1 MWALVEHA
9 PLRTPVVEAGGIAPL
24 VALLSTATA
33 TARGAAAG
41 GAAERGAAM
50 SAAGALCTLARS
62 QAHRQ
67 AVLDA
72 GALRPLLALLDGGGG
87 AAQPDAQLDL
97 VRELAA
103 ATLLPGRS

>member
-1 MWALVEHA
+1 MVLTHRV
-9 PLRTPVVEAGGIAPL
+9 R
-24 VALLSTATA
+24 LL
-33 TARGAAAG
+33 
-41 GAAERGAAM
+41 
-50 SAAGALCTLARS
+50 ALCTLARS

>member
-1 MWALVEHA
+1 MVLTHRV
-9 PLRTPVVEAGGIAPL
+9 R
-24 VALLSTATA
+24 LL
-33 TARGAAAG
+33 
-41 GAAERGAAM
+41 
-50 SAAGALCTLARS
+50 ALCTLARS

-87 AAQPDAQLDL
+87 AAQPDAQLDH